1 MAVEYVCECCGST
14 NVTSDAIARWNVPR
28 QQWLVVGH
36 YDSSE
41 CLDCA
46 RETDLIAR
54 ELTDALD
61 QTQSH
66 A

>member
-1 MAVEYVCECCGST
+1 MAVEYVCEKCGSA
-14 NVTSDAIARWNVPR
+14 NVTSDAVAKWNTEKQHWVI
-28 QQWLVVGH
+28 VGH

-46 RETDLIAR
+46 DESDLIER
-54 ELTDALD
+54 EIMLLPA
-61 QTQSH
+61 S